1 MSHARRPFVW
11 CLTAVLALG
20 ACQDDG
26 TPLTE
31 PEKTDIE
38 ELEPTPPRMNPQS
51 MGVEGYPSLG
61 EIRTGFIYDRSG
73 QPLEITYE
81 VHDGLAIWQ
90 GDIVLGE
97 AHEIASSIAELGAA
111 EPGPLRGVVIDDDAK
126 RWPGGVVPWENDDA
140 DPAIVQAAVAM
151 IEDETPGV
159 DLVPYDGSQPNYIT
173 FRDASGCSSAIGM
186 QGGQQ
191 FINLKVND
199 GTSFCSI
206 GSGAHEILHALGM
219 YHEHTRCDRDDFVT
233 IDFDEIESGREG
245 NFYKAGSD
253 AQGDDC
259 GDDTPVFDID
269 AYDPGSIMHYP
280 QFAFAVGS
288 NPTIIPKAGVDG
300 SAMGQRSA
308 LGPTDVE
315 TVDQLYGANNAAPTA
330 TISGPTGDLL
340 EGSVL
345 SFDGSASTDPDDDD
359 DILTFDWTFGDG
371 TCSGGSPPSAC
382 SEVAPDH
389 AYADDG
395 EYAFSVTVSDGFDAA
410 AAGSSVTIAN
420 VAPSVDAGDDATVN
434 EGDEFSRA
442 GSFDDPGADTW
453 EATVDYGD
461 GSGTQA
467 LGLSGHSFDLQHTY
481 VDNVPSP
488 VTVTVT
494 VTDDDDGVGNDE
506 VEVTVNNVAPSVD
519 AGPDAT
525 VESGQAFDFSGT
537 FSDPGVED
545 DPWAWTIDWGDGAE
559 NNGETSDQSAAIEA
573 SHQVCGAGDYTV
585 TLTVTDKDDGVGSD
599 DLNLTVSYVAAAIDI
614 LPESE
619 RNPVSLRRRGGHLP
633 VAILGSADLDVAD
646 IDPGTLTL
654 GDETDPDTPVA
665 QKRNGTYHVHMEDVN
680 DDGHMD
686 LVAMFAAA
694 DLLDNGDL
702 HALSTELV
710 LRGFLGD
717 ACTNI
722 RGADTVTPLGF

>member
-1 MSHARRPFVW
+1 MSHARHPFVW

-81 VHDGLAIWQ
+81 IHDGLAIWQ

-97 AHEIASSIAELGAA
+97 AHEIASSIAELGAS
-111 EPGPLRGVVIDDDAK
+111 EPGPLRGVVIDDDSK
-126 RWPGGVVPWENDDA
+126 RWPDGVVPWENDDA
-140 DPAIVQAAVAM
+140 DPAIVQGAIAM

-186 QGGQQ
+186 QTGQQ

-199 GTSFCSI
+199 GDSFCSI
-206 GSGAHEILHALGM
+206 GNGAHEILHAMGM

-269 AYDPGSIMHYP
+269 TYDPGSIMHYGR
-280 QFAFAVGS
+280 FAFAVGS
-288 NPTIIPKAGVDG
+288 NPTIIPKSGVDG

-345 SFDGSASTDPDDDD
+345 SFDGSGSTDPDDSS
-359 DILTFDWTFGDG
+359 DILTFAWTFGDG

-395 EYAFSVTVSDGFDAA
+395 EYPFSVTVSDGFDAG
-410 AAGSSVTIAN
+410 AAGSSVTIA
-420 VAPSVDAGDDATVN
+420 
-434 EGDEFSRA
+434 
-442 GSFDDPGADTW
+442 
-453 EATVDYGD
+453 
-461 GSGTQA
+461 
-467 LGLSGHSFDLQHTY
+467 
-481 VDNVPSP
+481 
-488 VTVTVT
+488 
-494 VTDDDDGVGNDE
+494 
-506 VEVTVNNVAPSVD
+506 NVAPSVD

-537 FSDPGVED
+537 FSDPGIED
-545 DPWAWTIDWGDGAE
+545 DPWAWTIDWGDSDDTS
-559 NNGETSDQSAAIEA
+559 GETSDQSVAIEA

-585 TLTVTDKDDGVGSD
+585 TLTVTDKDDGAGSD
-599 DLNLTVSYVAAAIDI
+599 DLTLTVSYAHATIDI
-614 LPESE
+614 LPGSE
-619 RNPVSLRRRGGHLP
+619 RNPVSLSRRGGHLP

-646 IDPGTLTL
+646 IDPSTLIL
-654 GDETDPDTPVA
+654 GDETDPETPVA
-665 QKRNGTYHVHMEDVN
+665 QKPNGTYHVHMEDVN

-686 LVAMFAAA
+686 LVAMFAAG
-694 DLLDNGDL
+694 DLLENGDV
-702 HALSTELV
+702 ASMELA

-722 RGADTVTPLGF
+722 RGSDTVTPVGD